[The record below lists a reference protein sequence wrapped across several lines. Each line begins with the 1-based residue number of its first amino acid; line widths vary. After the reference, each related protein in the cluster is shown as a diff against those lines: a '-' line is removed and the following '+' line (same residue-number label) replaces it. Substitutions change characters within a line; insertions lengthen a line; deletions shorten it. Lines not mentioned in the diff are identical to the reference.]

1 MPVDKDLATKLGD
14 AVGDFVNQWAKEH
27 NGGALPGNEAL
38 SMLITHAGKLI
49 AGCPCPEARARLIS
63 QAIGALVASAEA
75 PVIVSVCPVVDAE
88 DAALLSVEPA
98 GRA

>member
-14 AVGDFVNQWAKEH
+14 AVGDFVNRWAKEH
-27 NGGALPGNEAL
+27 NGGALPGNETL

-49 AGCPCPEARARLIS
+49 ANCPCPEARLIN
-63 QAIGALVASAEA
+63 QAIGVLVASAEA
-75 PVIVSVCPVVDAE
+75 PVIVSVCAVGDAE
-88 DAALLSVEPA
+88 AAALLSVQPA